1 VKFSIC
7 IPNYNYARY
16 LGVTLRSALDQTYGD
31 FEVLVSDNAS
41 TDASVDV
48 VRAANNPR
56 IRLRVNERNVGF
68 AANLDRVGSM
78 ATGER
83 MILLSSDDLIEKE
96 ALATYARLLEALPN
110 GGANAVI
117 TSGQYF
123 IDSEG
128 KLIDTH
134 GVLGPPIFLPGDRA
148 PALDGVAGGPV
159 YRVAGKELLR
169 RCLLMMQNPFY
180 FAATCYPRT
189 IYEALGGYTVR
200 RLYNPD
206 KWFNW
211 RMLELAD
218 EAYFVDRPL
227 FSYRW
232 HTSNQ
237 LSQQK
242 GSGALKFLVDEY
254 LSTLEISNETLAAI
268 GLSRADL
275 ERAFVEYDIGRHG
288 LAELARH
295 GAAAA
300 RRILNFGRGVYPEHA
315 RRNRK
320 VLALRMAVPFGPLA
334 QLLARRLYQA
344 RSFRSQGNVLR
355 IPGDRAARP
364 RIASD
369 RATSST
375 GEA

>member
-1 VKFSIC
+1 
-7 IPNYNYARY
+7 
-16 LGVTLRSALDQTYGD
+16 
-31 FEVLVSDNAS
+31 
-41 TDASVDV
+41 VDV
-48 VRAANNPR
+48 VRAANDPR
-56 IRLRVNERNVGF
+56 VKLRINERNVGF

-78 ATGER
+78 ASGDR

-96 ALATYARLLEALPN
+96 ALATHARLLERLPN
-110 GGANAVI
+110 QGANAVV
-117 TSGQYF
+117 TSGEYF

-128 KLIDTH
+128 KLIDTF
-134 GVLGPPIFLPGDRA
+134 GVPGPPILLPEDRA
-148 PALDGVAGGPV
+148 PELDAAAGGAV
-159 YRVAGKELLR
+159 HRVKGKELLR

-180 FAATCYPRT
+180 FATTCYPRHV
-189 IYEALGGYTVR
+189 YEQLGGYTIR

-211 RMLELAD
+211 RMLEVVD
-218 EAYFVDRPL
+218 EAYYVDRPL

-237 LSQQK
+237 LSQQQ
-242 GSGALKFLVDEY
+242 GSGALKYLVDEY
-254 LSTLEISNETLAAI
+254 LSTVEISNETLAAI
-268 GLSRADL
+268 GLTRADV

-295 GAAAA
+295 SAFAA

-320 VLALRMAVPFGPLA
+320 VQALRLAVPFGPLA
-334 QLLARRLYQA
+334 TLLASRLYRA
-344 RSFRSQGNVLR
+344 RTFRTQGNVLR
-355 IPGDRAARP
+355 IKGDRGARP
-364 RIASD
+364 RTEREPAES
-369 RATSST
+369 AT